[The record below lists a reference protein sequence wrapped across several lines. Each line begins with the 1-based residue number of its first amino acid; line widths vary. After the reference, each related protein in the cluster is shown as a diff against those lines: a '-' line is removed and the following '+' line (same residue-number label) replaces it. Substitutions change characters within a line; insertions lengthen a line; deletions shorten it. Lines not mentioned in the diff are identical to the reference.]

1 MADDEQL
8 EVEETTEGVVKKSRW
23 PAIAA
28 LVLGVG
34 AGVPAGL
41 VGVGP
46 MVSQRLNARPAHAET
61 AEPETKPTFTIEN
74 LVLNPAGTEGT
85 RFLMVTVV
93 AELDS
98 KSVADELAS
107 QTVAARDDLS
117 ELLASKTV
125 EELSQ
130 VNDRGQLKEQLR
142 AHLQALVK
150 DGHVLRVYLPTF
162 VIQ

>member
-1 MADDEQL
+1 MPDE
-8 EVEETTEGVVKKSRW
+8 ERMESEATTEEVVKKRRW

-34 AGVPAGL
+34 AGLPAGL

-46 MVSQRLNARPAHAET
+46 MVAQRLNAPVSEAAPPEPAE
-61 AEPETKPTFTIEN
+61 KPTFTIEN

-93 AELDS
+93 AQLDN
-98 KSVADELAS
+98 KAAVDELNNE
-107 QTVAARDDLS
+107 TVAARDDLA

-130 VNDRGQLKEQLR
+130 VDERGKLKEELR
-142 AHLQALVK
+142 KHLQSLVT
-150 DGHVLRVYLPTF
+150 DGQVLRVYLPTF